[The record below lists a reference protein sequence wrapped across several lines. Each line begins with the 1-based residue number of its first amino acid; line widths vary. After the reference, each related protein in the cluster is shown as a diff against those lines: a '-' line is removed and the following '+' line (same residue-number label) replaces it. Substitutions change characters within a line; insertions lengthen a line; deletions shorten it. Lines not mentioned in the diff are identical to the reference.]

1 MLLKWK
7 QANGSATTWKKLYQA
22 LIDAGLSELT
32 EKRCCKKTN

>member
-22 LIDAGLSELT
+22 LIDAGRSELT